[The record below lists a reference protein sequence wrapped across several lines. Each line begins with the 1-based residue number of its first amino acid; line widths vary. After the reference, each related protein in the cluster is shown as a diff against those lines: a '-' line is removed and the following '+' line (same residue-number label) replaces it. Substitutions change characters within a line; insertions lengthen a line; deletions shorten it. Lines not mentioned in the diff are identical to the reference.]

1 MISTAKDMKIT
12 VRSWVHKGGELV
24 EFRTLPPEERKEVAT
39 QLKLTYF
46 NTLYAGR
53 VKFERKPEQ

>member
-1 MISTAKDMKIT
+1 MAKNIDIK

-39 QLKLTYF
+39 QLKLTYL
-46 NTLYAGR
+46 NALYAGR
-53 VKFERKPEQ
+53 VKFEIIPDT